1 MSWREISVSKD
12 KHIINFAHININLR
26 NPKKPGGVIK
36 DSAAYLLRVSSS
48 GEVINMEELIVLGN
62 DQDLEIFVFSRGV
75 QDCIFS
81 ERNPYEQT
89 CFLTPVYL
97 MKLR

>member
-1 MSWREISVSKD
+1 
-12 KHIINFAHININLR
+12 
-26 NPKKPGGVIK
+26 
-36 DSAAYLLRVSSS
+36 
-48 GEVINMEELIVLGN
+48 MEELIVLGN

-81 ERNPYEQT
+81 ETNPYEQT

>member
-1 MSWREISVSKD
+1 
-12 KHIINFAHININLR
+12 
-26 NPKKPGGVIK
+26 
-36 DSAAYLLRVSSS
+36 
-48 GEVINMEELIVLGN
+48 MEELIVLGN